1 MTAETIAFASLAIS
15 TTLAFVGTLVRTL
28 YQRDSDAQREAIT
41 ALRAEIDALKKQDAV
56 LSDRVHAQD
65 NQLTKIFVTLSN
77 IESKLDSIIKK

>member
-1 MTAETIAFASLAIS
+1 MTAETLAFTSLAIS
-15 TTLAFVGTLVRTL
+15 TIVAFVGTLVRTL
-28 YQRDSDAQREAIT
+28 YQRDSDAQREAIS
-41 ALRAEIDALKKQDAV
+41 ALRAEIDALKKQDSV